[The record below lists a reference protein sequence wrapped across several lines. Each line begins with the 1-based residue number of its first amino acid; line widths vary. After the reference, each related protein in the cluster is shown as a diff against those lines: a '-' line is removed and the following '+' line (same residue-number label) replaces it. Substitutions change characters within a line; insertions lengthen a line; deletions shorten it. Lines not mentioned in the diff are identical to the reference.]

1 MAILGQEQDTAES
14 LAQDGRKAIR
24 MGKNAARTAK
34 TVSKAA
40 TQAASGNVAGA
51 VVTVAKDPETM
62 KKILLIVLLPILVFA
77 MLSVF
82 FLYALP
88 TAIFEAICSFA
99 DQMKEDWDVAQL
111 ENPGGAISAF
121 IQMSLKISK
130 DAIGALGDAV
140 KNLVDNAWSAVKS
153 FFFGNDEEKNQTEDI
168 SDDASEITIVSQE
181 ASEKLAMVKKAIAVN
196 KKYDIRANQ
205 IKDAID
211 GKANSIYNAG
221 GTSINQSFYE
231 RFCGEDESWHGT
243 TLRCA
248 VEQMGT
254 VDPNAV
260 TSLQTKLEEMQNVT
274 STEELTE
281 KNEEFNTMI
290 NSLFPVVEDNGGA
303 NSEALGL
310 MSLLTVQQGAS
321 TSNMKMSDFIKYVG
335 YYKKADGKNISMDV
349 GHAASPFTV
358 NLQSWRGTFKP
369 QYLMEEYNYYLSQL
383 NLEKTKLGGN
393 DDEAVQ
399 EKIAELEDKINM
411 YENSGMPLIDLLMYL
426 DIPDFDC
433 NGSCITEHCSYGD
446 GGTSYIYKST
456 SGETQLA
463 INHWSV
469 TDRLGN
475 VTYHA
480 NCEITAKVMPRGTSN
495 VAYLIGL
502 WSGGLDDAQSNTYI
516 PPDERAA

>member
-1 MAILGQEQDTAES
+1 
-14 LAQDGRKAIR
+14 
-24 MGKNAARTAK
+24 
-34 TVSKAA
+34 
-40 TQAASGNVAGA
+40 
-51 VVTVAKDPETM
+51 
-62 KKILLIVLLPILVFA
+62 
-77 MLSVF
+77 
-82 FLYALP
+82 
-88 TAIFEAICSFA
+88 
-99 DQMKEDWDVAQL
+99 
-111 ENPGGAISAF
+111 
-121 IQMSLKISK
+121 
-130 DAIGALGDAV
+130 
-140 KNLVDNAWSAVKS
+140 
-153 FFFGNDEEKNQTEDI
+153 
-168 SDDASEITIVSQE
+168 
-181 ASEKLAMVKKAIAVN
+181 
-196 KKYDIRANQ
+196 
-205 IKDAID
+205 
-211 GKANSIYNAG
+211 
-221 GTSINQSFYE
+221 
-231 RFCGEDESWHGT
+231 
-243 TLRCA
+243 
-248 VEQMGT
+248 
-254 VDPNAV
+254 
-260 TSLQTKLEEMQNVT
+260 
-274 STEELTE
+274 
-281 KNEEFNTMI
+281 MI

-335 YYKKADGKNISMDV
+335 YYKKADGKNVSMDV
-349 GHAASPFTV
+349 GHAAAPFTV

-383 NLEKTKLGGN
+383 NLEKTKLSGS

-399 EKIAELEDKINM
+399 EKITELEDKINM

-433 NGSCITEHCSYGD
+433 DGSCITEHCSYGD

-469 TDRLGN
+469 TDRFGN
-475 VTYHA
+475 VTYYA